1 MISKSYFMSL
11 MKRLCSIRFCLSIAF
26 TVLLFG
32 FTTSSAWGMGG
43 KQPPID
49 QPAPE
54 FSLITNIGDGEI
66 ALHDYLGQ
74 WVVLYF
80 YPQDFTSGCTIE
92 ARRFQQD
99 LGAYVAR
106 NAQILGVSVDDV
118 DSHAEFCDAEGLKFP
133 LLADTDGRVSKAY
146 GSWLGAMS
154 LRHTYLIDPEGIL
167 RATFLGVR
175 PSIHS
180 QEVLASLDELIA
192 ASTDSRKLAQELS
205 SS

>member
-1 MISKSYFMSL
+1 MYIMQ
-11 MKRLCSIRFCLSIAF
+11 RLFSIQFWLSIVLS
-26 TVLLFG
+26 VLLFAL
-32 FTTSSAWGMGG
+32 TPSSAWAMGG

-54 FSLITNIGDGEI
+54 FVLQTNTGDGEI
-66 ALHDYLGQ
+66 ALDDYLGQ

-99 LGAYVAR
+99 LAEYQAR

-118 DSHAEFCDAEGLKFP
+118 DSHAQFCDSEGLKFP
-133 LLADTDGRVSKAY
+133 LLADTDGSVSKAY

-180 QEVLASLDELIA
+180 REVLARLDEL
-192 ASTDSRKLAQELS
+192 AQKLS
-205 SS
+205 S